1 MASVNKMVL
10 LGNVGNDPEMRY
22 AQSGDAIVN
31 VSVATT
37 RKWKNKDG
45 EKQEE
50 TEWHRVSAFG
60 RLAEIIGEY
69 VHKGDPLFVSGRLR
83 TRKWT
88 DKEGVERY
96 TTEIVAEEIQLLGS
110 RGGGESREP
119 PPRRES
125 REPPPRREPPKKA
138 PQQDFDDD
146 IPF

>member
-1 MASVNKMVL
+1 
-10 LGNVGNDPEMRY
+10 
-22 AQSGDAIVN
+22 
-31 VSVATT
+31 
-37 RKWKNKDG
+37 WKNKDG

-96 TTEIVAEEIQLLGS
+96 TTEIVAEEIQLLGNRS
-110 RGGGESREP
+110 GGESREP
-119 PPRRES
+119 QR
-125 REPPPRREPPKKA
+125 REPPPRREPPKKT
-138 PQQDFDDD
+138 QQQEFDDD

>member
-1 MASVNKMVL
+1 MASVNKVIV

-31 VSVATT
+31 VSIATT
-37 RKWKNKDG
+37 RRWKNKDG

-96 TTEIVAEEIQLLGS
+96 TTEIVAEEIQLLGNRS
-110 RGGGESREP
+110 GGESREP
-119 PPRRES
+119 QR
-125 REPPPRREPPKKA
+125 REPPPRREPPKKT
-138 PQQDFDDD
+138 QQQEFDDD